1 VLRRRVALSSIGC
14 ALASA
19 LVLPSLAAA
28 GIFYERAS
36 PTTVRPG
43 EIVRVRIYSGLAFP
57 DSFPLYL
64 VSTSKAKKNYRCAP
78 NSICSPVVSYPP
90 SPNAYMRVGSLD
102 FRRSQ
107 NLTVAVRVPQVAP
120 GKYEFAIYFG
130 AAIIGARHTLINST
144 PKIVL
149 TVN

>member
-1 VLRRRVALSSIGC
+1 MLGTRVAVSAIGC

-19 LVLPSLAAA
+19 LVLPSVTEA
-28 GIFYERAS
+28 GIFYGRAS
-36 PTTVRPG
+36 PTTVQPG
-43 EIVRVRIYSGLAFP
+43 AIVRAHVYSGLAYP
-57 DSFPLYL
+57 DAFPLYL
-64 VSTSKAKKNYRCAP
+64 VSTSKAKKDYRCAP
-78 NSICSPVVSYPP
+78 NSICSPIVSYPP
-90 SPNAYMRVGSLD
+90 PANAYRRVGSLD

-130 AAIIGARHTLINST
+130 AAIIGARHTLINSA